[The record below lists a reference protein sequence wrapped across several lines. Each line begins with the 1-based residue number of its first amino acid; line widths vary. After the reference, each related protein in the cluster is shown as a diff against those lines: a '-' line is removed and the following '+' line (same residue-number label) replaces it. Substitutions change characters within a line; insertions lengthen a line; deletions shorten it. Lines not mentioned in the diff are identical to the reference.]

1 MTIKEFYKK
10 MVEEGLEDYDIRVYD
25 HMGDTVWLEEGE
37 LDSVPRTWAFTENEI
52 IEKFGEENLKYKL
65 AIEDYKQNKY

>member
-1 MTIKEFYKK
+1 MGQSVIEKFYLYDRDSNKFL
-10 MVEEGLEDYDIRVYD
+10 VELLFGEK
-25 HMGDTVWLEEGE
+25 VWLEEGE

>member
-1 MTIKEFYKK
+1 MGQSVIKKFYLYDRDSNKFL
-10 MVEEGLEDYDIRVYD
+10 VELLFGEK
-25 HMGDTVWLEEGE
+25 VWLEEGE
-37 LDSVPRTWAFTENEI
+37 LDSVPRIWAFTENEI

>member
-1 MTIKEFYKK
+1 MGQSVIEKFYLYDRDSNKFL
-10 MVEEGLEDYDIRVYD
+10 VELLFGEK
-25 HMGDTVWLEEGE
+25 VWLEEGE

-65 AIEDYKQNKY
+65 AIKDYKQNKY

>member
-25 HMGDTVWLEEGE
+25 HMGDTVWADEY
-37 LDSVPRTWAFTENEI
+37 EI
-52 IEKFGEENLKYKL
+52 DTGRKL
-65 AIEDYKQNKY
+65 VHIY

>member
-1 MTIKEFYKK
+1 MGQSVIKKFYLYDRDSNKFL
-10 MVEEGLEDYDIRVYD
+10 VELLFGEK
-25 HMGDTVWLEEGE
+25 VWLEEGE

-65 AIEDYKQNKY
+65 AIKDYKQNKY

>member
-1 MTIKEFYKK
+1 MGQSVIKKFY
-10 MVEEGLEDYDIRVYD
+10 LYDRD
-25 HMGDTVWLEEGE
+25 SNKFLGELLFGEKVWLEEGE

>member
-1 MTIKEFYKK
+1 MGQSVIKKFYLYDRDSNKFL
-10 MVEEGLEDYDIRVYD
+10 VELLFGEK
-25 HMGDTVWLEEGE
+25 VWLEEGE